1 MSLTVRPY
9 NNLNDLEAMQ
19 TVLVEGRRK
28 AGQAYYVHPG
38 DLSWW
43 LFYTETDLQPEHICL
58 WENDSR
64 LAGWSLLSASGRT
77 FDVFVRPELHGRSL
91 EAKVLLWTEETQAA
105 RLKRSQGKD
114 LSIMWVSEKDAE
126 RRHWLEMR
134 GFHPNRDGMLVMH
147 RSINEDLPEVR
158 LPDGFS
164 VRPVAGEGDLCQRA
178 RASFGAFGSSKS
190 FEDYCRRMQQFMH
203 SPVYRPDLDL
213 VTVAPDGRYAS
224 FCILWIDPVNREGYF
239 EPVGTHPDFQDQ
251 GLGKAVL
258 TAGLQHLRHLG
269 MTQASLCVEEE
280 NFKAVHLYEH
290 LGFQKMNRLL
300 TYEKKLN

>member
-1 MSLTVRPY
+1 
-9 NNLNDLEAMQ
+9 
-19 TVLVEGRRK
+19 
-28 AGQAYYVHPG
+28 
-38 DLSWW
+38 
-43 LFYTETDLQPEHICL
+43 
-58 WENDSR
+58 
-64 LAGWSLLSASGRT
+64 
-77 FDVFVRPELHGRSL
+77 
-91 EAKVLLWTEETQAA
+91 
-105 RLKRSQGKD
+105 
-114 LSIMWVSEKDAE
+114 
-126 RRHWLEMR
+126 
-134 GFHPNRDGMLVMH
+134 
-147 RSINEDLPEVR
+147 
-158 LPDGFS
+158 
-164 VRPVAGEGDLCQRA
+164 
-178 RASFGAFGSSKS
+178 
-190 FEDYCRRMQQFMH
+190 MH